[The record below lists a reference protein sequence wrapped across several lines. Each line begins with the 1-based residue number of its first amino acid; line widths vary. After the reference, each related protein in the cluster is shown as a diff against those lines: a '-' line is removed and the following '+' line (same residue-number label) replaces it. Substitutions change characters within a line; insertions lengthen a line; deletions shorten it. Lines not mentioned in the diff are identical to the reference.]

1 MGLDMEALVHKEKD
15 QSVLNAYEPKW
26 DALGGYAK
34 WLAEVEEGL
43 ETTVTNLSEDCS
55 KFLIQND
62 AANITQ

>member
-1 MGLDMEALVHKEKD
+1 MEALLHKEKD
-15 QSVLNAYEPKW
+15 ESVSKAYEPKW
-26 DALGGYAK
+26 DALSGYAK

-43 ETTVTNLSEDCS
+43 ETTVRNLDVDCS